1 MPKKNT
7 IIHLS
12 EAEENFL
19 TGRVMVEAHPM
30 FSGLLAH
37 ANVIAGKSTGVTPP
51 KGLAIVLVDGSIVC
65 DVKKRAE
72 PDVWARVLAHCL
84 LHLGF
89 GHFDILKRQ
98 GENEKLIEEL
108 NDEVENFLNSIC
120 FGTPLTYLG
129 RGTAGDHVPDMSL
142 DTFGRSW
149 WRTSTN
155 YTSVLASGLS
165 GAIRQAINTAAGVEA
180 RDKRGRRIEKTDA
193 QEVKEWFISNYP
205 LLGSVAAGFDLVE
218 DPLVCQRLGI
228 SVAAVSCQLGEIY
241 INPAAGLD
249 KRELRFVMAHEFLHA
264 ALRHDIRHEWRD
276 AYLWNVACDYV
287 INLWLT
293 EMGIGERPTDV
304 LYDID
309 LKGMSAEEVYDR
321 IVRDRRSL
329 RHMEKIATLAGRG
342 RPDIIPGDPNFWER
356 SEGIDLDAFYKRAL
370 SEGLDYHNEQ
380 GRGFLPAGLVEEI
393 RALSH
398 PAIPWDVEL
407 ARWFEEQFLPLEKK
421 RSYARLSRRQSSTPD
436 IPRPS
441 WVLRPED
448 VDGRTFGVVLDTS
461 GSMDRHL
468 LASALGAIASY
479 SAARDVPAARV
490 IFCDADAYDQGYMS
504 PDDIAGTVRV
514 RGRGGTVLQPGIDC
528 LHRSEDF
535 PEDAPILV
543 ITDGYCE
550 NRLIFH
556 GREHAFLIPQGR
568 VLPFPPKGSVFRVRN
583 Q

>member
-1 MPKKNT
+1 MSKKNT
-7 IIHLS
+7 IIHVS

-19 TGRVMVEAHPM
+19 TGRVMVAAHPM

-37 ANVIAGKSTGVTPP
+37 AHVITGKSTGVTPSQ
-51 KGLAIVLVDGSIVC
+51 GLAIVLVDGFIVC

-72 PDVWARVLAHCL
+72 PDVWARALAHCL

-89 GHFDILKRQ
+89 GHFDILKKQ
-98 GENEKLIEEL
+98 GENENLIEEL

-120 FGTPLTYLG
+120 FGTPLPYLG

-142 DTFGRSW
+142 DAFTDSRW
-149 WRTSTN
+149 HINTN

-165 GAIRQAINTAAGVEA
+165 GAIRQAINTAAGVET
-180 RDKRGRRIEKTDA
+180 RDKRGHRIEKTDA

-228 SVAAVSCQLGEIY
+228 SAAAVSCQLGEIY
-241 INPAAGLD
+241 INPAAGLN

-276 AYLWNVACDYV
+276 TYLWNVACDYV

-293 EMGIGERPTDV
+293 EMGVGERPMDV
-304 LYDID
+304 LYEAD

-321 IVRDRRSL
+321 IARDRRSL
-329 RHMEKIATLAGRG
+329 RHLEKIATLAGRG
-342 RPDIIPGDPNFWER
+342 QPDIIPGDPNFWAR
-356 SEGIDLDAFYKRAL
+356 NEGIDLDAFYKRAL

-380 GRGFLPAGLVEEI
+380 GRGFLPAGLIEEI

-448 VDGRTFGVVLDTS
+448 MDGRTFGVVLDTS

-528 LHRSEDF
+528 LHRSADF
-535 PEDAPILV
+535 PKDAPILV

-556 GREHAFLIPQGR
+556 DREHAFLIPQGR

-583 Q
+583 T